1 MKDLNTDFS
10 LYNNFSTPVMVLDDL
25 QRIVFRNFQF
35 TKSFGVVKNFEKFSN
50 YFNFD
55 ICVLDSENLLNANPV
70 TFALMSPEN
79 YTAIAAYQKGKT
91 AYFQLTSFYDRGYKV
106 LAFKDIT
113 DSTLIE
119 DLEESYEK
127 LSMRCAQLEEE
138 NRTIADFRQKAQNQA
153 IKMALIHRVSNV
165 IRESI
170 DISKIVNSTIKE
182 LANLFGAIKVYYA
195 KIEGKNYIIENVYPA
210 KFKNA
215 VGEKIEFDEITGN
228 SIFSKNISTKPC
240 LKEFSN
246 STTVFPSP
254 VTRILVPVYR
264 LNSFLGVLII
274 FTKKQEDPQNDIL
287 QSTAT
292 QLASAL
298 VQASLFA
305 QISSKNNE
313 LEQALN
319 ELKETQIQLINSE
332 KMASL
337 GQLVAGVAHEINTPL
352 ASINS
357 NNDILSTLI
366 SRLDIDD
373 EKLLKTFENINKI
386 DKEAIK
392 RINRIVKSLKSFVRL
407 DESELQE
414 ADINKELDLTIDLIH
429 HETKNRIKIVRN
441 YSEIPLIKCYPNM
454 LNQVFM
460 NLLINACHSIENT
473 GEIGIFTTVE
483 NNNLVVKIK
492 DNGKGIDDNIKDK
505 IFNAGTTTKKIGT
518 GLGLAIT
525 KKIIEKHKGTIS
537 FSTQKNKGTEF
548 VVTIPVFDK

>member
-1 MKDLNTDFS
+1 MKELDFS
-10 LYNNFSTPVMVLDDL
+10 LYNNFFTAVMVLDDA

-35 TKSFGVVKNFEKFSN
+35 EKSFGTVKNLEKFAN

-70 TFALMSPEN
+70 AFALASPEN
-79 YTAIAAYQKGKT
+79 YTSIAVYQKGKN
-91 AYFQLTSFYDRGYKV
+91 AFYQLNSFFDRGFRV

-113 DSTLIE
+113 DSMLIE
-119 DLEESYEK
+119 SLENRYEK
-127 LSMRCAQLEEE
+127 LNMRCAQLEEE

-153 IKMALIHRVSNV
+153 IKMALMHRISNV

-170 DISKIVNSTIKE
+170 DISKIVNSTLKE
-182 LANLFGAIKVYYA
+182 LSSLFGAQKVYYA
-195 KIEGKNYIIENVYPA
+195 KIDGKNYIIENVYPT

-215 VGEKIEFDEITGN
+215 AGEKVEFDENTRN
-228 SIFSKNISTKPC
+228 SIFSKNISIKPC

-246 STTVFPSP
+246 SKETFPSP

-264 LNSFLGVLII
+264 LNNFLGVLII
-274 FTKKQEDPQNDIL
+274 FTNKPEDPQNDIL
-287 QSTAT
+287 QSIST
-292 QLASAL
+292 QLASAM

-305 QISSKNNE
+305 QISSKNQE
-313 LEQALN
+313 LETALK
-319 ELKETQIQLINSE
+319 ELKETQLQLINSE

-366 SRLDIDD
+366 TRLKIND
-373 EKLLKTFENINKI
+373 EKLSGTLESINKI

-407 DESELQE
+407 DESDLQE
-414 ADINKELDLTIDLIH
+414 ADINKELDLTLELIR
-429 HETKNRIKIVRN
+429 HETKNRIKITRN
-441 YSEIPLIKCYPNM
+441 YTEIPLIKCYPNM

-473 GEIGIFTTVE
+473 GEIVISTAFSNG
-483 NNNLVVKIK
+483 NLIVKIK
-492 DNGKGIDDNIKDK
+492 DDGSGIDDKIKDK

-525 KKIIEKHKGTIS
+525 KKIIEKHRGTID
-537 FSTQKNKGTEF
+537 FTTEKNQGTEF
-548 VVTIPVFDK
+548 VITIPSL